1 MLFKRKSK
9 FYKDV
14 LYEWLEYKKDKI
26 KESTYLKYLTIID
39 TYIIPIIGNMK
50 FKKINNNELQNFFN
64 IDRINILSSSLKN
77 NIFIILNASINY
89 GIERKYRN
97 NFIIKKIYFKKNKN
111 KVNYFTKK
119 EEKILV
125 KYLTNNM
132 NLRNLSILIG
142 LFSGIRIGEI
152 CGLKWSDIDFVN
164 NTLSINRTAQRIK
177 DIDESRNNKT
187 KLIVDKPKTQSSIR
201 VIPLPEILISILKE
215 YKQDNNYYIFTNNN
229 LIPKDPRAVE
239 KYFASVLKKLGIK
252 ELNFHSLRHTFAT
265 RLREQK
271 VDIKVISEL
280 LGHSDWKITQSIY
293 VHASLDYK
301 RDSIDTFNYYLQC

>member
-1 MLFKRKSK
+1 MLFKRKK
-9 FYKDV
+9 YYYKDV
-14 LYEWLEYKKDKI
+14 LYEWLEYKKGKI
-26 KESTYLKYLTIID
+26 KESTYLKYLTTID
-39 TYIIPIIGNMK
+39 TYIISLIGDIK
-50 FKKINNNELQNFFN
+50 FNNISNATIENFFKSEK
-64 IDRINILSSSLKN
+64 INILSSSLKN
-77 NIFIILNASINY
+77 NIFIILNASIKY
-89 GIERKYRN
+89 GINKKYRKS
-97 NFIIKKIYFKKNKN
+97 FIINKIKFKKSKN
-111 KVNYFTKK
+111 KVNYFTKN

-125 KYLTNNM
+125 EYLTNNM

-215 YKQDNNYYIFTNNN
+215 YKQDDNYYIFTNSN
-229 LIPKDPRAVE
+229 LTPKDPRAVE

>member
-1 MLFKRKSK
+1 MLFKRKK
-9 FYKDV
+9 YYYKDV
-14 LYEWLEYKKDKI
+14 LYEWLEYKKGKI
-26 KESTYLKYLTIID
+26 KESTYLKYLTTID
-39 TYIIPIIGNMK
+39 TYIISLIGDIK
-50 FKKINNNELQNFFN
+50 FNNISNATIENFFKSEK
-64 IDRINILSSSLKN
+64 INILSSSLKN
-77 NIFIILNASINY
+77 NIFIILNASIKY
-89 GIERKYRN
+89 GINKKYRKS
-97 NFIIKKIYFKKNKN
+97 FIINKIKFKKSKN
-111 KVNYFTKK
+111 KVNYFTKN

-125 KYLTNNM
+125 EYLTNNM

-215 YKQDNNYYIFTNNN
+215 YKQDDNYYIFTNSN
-229 LIPKDPRAVE
+229 LTPKDPRAVE

-293 VHASLDYK
+293 VHASIDYK
-301 RDSIDTFNYYLQC
+301 RDSIDKFNCYLQC